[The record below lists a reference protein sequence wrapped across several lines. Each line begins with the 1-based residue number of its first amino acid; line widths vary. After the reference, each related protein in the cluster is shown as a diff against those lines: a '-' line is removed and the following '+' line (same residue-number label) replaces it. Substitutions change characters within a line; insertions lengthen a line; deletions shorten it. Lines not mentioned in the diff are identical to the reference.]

1 MCDKLLGCYNK
12 IRVRLSSKQCIDLGY
27 LIVAW
32 TIGTYKETCQLN
44 EFVVGLIED
53 KGMLHWF
60 QMLNRKLN

>member
-1 MCDKLLGCYNK
+1 M
-12 IRVRLSSKQCIDLGY
+12 RVRLSSKHCIDLAY

-32 TIGTYKETCQLN
+32 TIGMYKETCQLN

-60 QMLNRKLN
+60 QMLIQWLN